1 MSDGKVL
8 VLGGSRI
15 IGQHLCARLIARLG
29 PGQVVATY
37 CDSPFAGGVR
47 FDSLTMR
54 LSEIGVNLKDISHAV
69 ILVGNINVDECA
81 RHPESSR
88 ALNVTSVINI
98 IDQLEEFGICPVFAS
113 SEVVFDGIKG
123 GYVENDSV
131 NPILLYGKQ
140 KVEIEVYIDRLISP
154 ALIVRIAHVYGS
166 DPAGGGVI
174 AGWYRMVASGEETV
188 HCASDYIASPIHV
201 EDVAKAMDTLMKSGR
216 HGIYHLAG
224 PQPMSRKE
232 IFETMLEE
240 MNKNEPVDVAVESC
254 SIDDFS
260 TEERRP
266 HDVSMRP
273 DKLVVETGIELRDL
287 RSACR
292 HLVATAG
299 QAAT

>member
-1 MSDGKVL
+1 
-8 VLGGSRI
+8 
-15 IGQHLCARLIARLG
+15 
-29 PGQVVATY
+29 
-37 CDSPFAGGVR
+37 
-47 FDSLTMR
+47 
-54 LSEIGVNLKDISHAV
+54 
-69 ILVGNINVDECA
+69 
-81 RHPESSR
+81 
-88 ALNVTSVINI
+88 
-98 IDQLEEFGICPVFAS
+98 
-113 SEVVFDGIKG
+113 
-123 GYVENDSV
+123 
-131 NPILLYGKQ
+131 
-140 KVEIEVYIDRLISP
+140 
-154 ALIVRIAHVYGS
+154 
-166 DPAGGGVI
+166 
-174 AGWYRMVASGEETV
+174 MVASGEETV

-266 HDVSMRP
+266 HDVSRRP